1 MRVLSVFAL
10 VAVSSASLAA
20 ASVHSTRSFEP
31 SPLHH
36 LERRSKT
43 GECTQAYID
52 NKNSG
57 YCKHTCPLNQWP
69 LFEGG
74 CVCRAPYKLQG
85 SNCVPDCVNGFS
97 INTAKTGCICR
108 EGKVTNVDKSKCL
121 AACTSGSYP
130 VGDGTCASCPSAFA
144 KCSSATVATACADG
158 FFLSSGQCVTKENCP
173 TNTFANAANNR
184 CTACADKDALSC
196 SDAGT
201 TSALACTT
209 KFLYG
214 GQCLAASDVPDGY
227 YPNTA
232 TLTASPCDTG
242 VKACSGTGAGHAL
255 SCGKNSQGDQLLLT
269 PKGTCALHCQ
279 SGYYGNKAF
288 GVCIACDSTEK
299 TCDADGAKTC
309 NKDSAGRQLFLTP
322 NRKCVLPTQIPP
334 SYYPD
339 AASSTFKP
347 CRDGVTSCTGPKEGD
362 DLTCGTTSKKV
373 TLYLDSSR
381 NTCVEQAGCPVST
394 WANAFDNT
402 CTACDEDEVRCSANG
417 AGSAL
422 ECKPNFFLAVTNDCL
437 TAAQCALSGAFW
449 ADAVNKVCS
458 RCDAG
463 EAACTGNGAGLATA
477 CAKNDAGAQLY
488 LNEGDCVVAAL
499 CPSTHF
505 ADDESKSDAYT
516 CGADESDNRLYL
528 NIAGADKGLCV
539 LPADCDKST
548 YSNPTTNHCEPCTD
562 LDKDA
567 TSCTNQ
573 IALSC
578 GSLFLQGG
586 KCVAAP
592 KCLPHTFA
600 DTSVHECTHCA
611 DPDAL
616 QCDASKALKC
626 ENKFLYDGS
635 CLASEKCPPSTFAN
649 IDTHECTPCTNK
661 FDNAGTCDAESAKSC
676 FANYLLDGAC
686 VEASKCPVGS
696 YASTKY
702 NACLA
707 CSALDPFATTCTEA
721 AGATSCSNSL
731 SVYKGSCGTCP
742 DWTYPDGDPS
752 FCVDC
757 SNKWEGATKCTKDT
771 LLACDAATDW
781 KLATSYGRQCTK
793 TCPFVG
799 YNVNTQS
806 YQGFATYYDPSKNE
820 CIACE
825 DPLALQCSNE
835 KRGATQCKNSWWVL
849 DNVCVQS
856 CPTTG
861 YYKSNGVCLRC
872 VDTYPGS
879 LTCSDARALTCDNA
893 NGWYMWERKGQ
904 CSKGCRT
911 GQTWA
916 DNINNGVFNTYLSGN
931 VCKDCKTADYAV
943 FTCDAQ
949 GTPTS
954 CDRWY
959 YYQGECRIANF
970 CRGLGNQWIPTED
983 SNGLGICYQC
993 PGGSSPSQK
1002 GSLWS
1007 C

>member
-1 MRVLSVFAL
+1 MRLLSVLAL
-10 VAVSSASLAA
+10 VGVTGASLVAA
-20 ASVHSTRSFEP
+20 ADSSNPYISRTIDSPSWHS
-31 SPLHH
+31 

-57 YCKHTCPLNQWP
+57 YCKQTCPLNQWP

-74 CVCRAPYKLQG
+74 CVCRAPYKVQG
-85 SNCVPDCVNGFS
+85 SNCVPDCVNGYS

-121 AACTSGSYP
+121 DACTSGSYP
-130 VGDGTCASCPSAFA
+130 VGDGTCASCPPSFA
-144 KCSSATVATACADG
+144 NVDG

-173 TNTFANAANNR
+173 TNTLANAATKR
-184 CTACADKDALSC
+184 CAACADKDASTC

-214 GQCLAASDVPDGY
+214 GKCLSASSVPDGY

-232 TLTASPCDTG
+232 TLTASPCDAG
-242 VKACSGTGAGHAL
+242 VTKCSGTGAGHAL
-255 SCGKNSQGDQLLLT
+255 ACGKNTQGEQLLLT

-279 SGYYGNKAF
+279 TGYYGNKAF
-288 GVCIACDSTEK
+288 GACIACDSTAK

-347 CRDGVTSCTGPKEGD
+347 CRDGVTSCTGPNDGD

-373 TLYLDSSR
+373 TLYLDSTR
-381 NTCVEQAGCPVST
+381 NTCVEQAGCPAST

-437 TAAQCALSGAFW
+437 TVAQCASSGAFW

-463 EAACTGNGAGLATA
+463 EAA
-477 CAKNDAGAQLY
+477 
-488 LNEGDCVVAAL
+488 VVAVL

-528 NIAGADKGLCV
+528 NTAGADKGLCV
-539 LPADCDKST
+539 LPANCDKST

-578 GSLFLQGG
+578 GSIFLQGG
-586 KCVAAP
+586 KCVAAT

-600 DTSVHECTHCA
+600 NTASHECTHCA

-616 QCDASKALKC
+616 QCDATKALKC

-635 CLASEKCPPSTFAN
+635 CLASEKCPPTTFAN
-649 IDTHECTPCTNK
+649 VDTHECTPCTDK
-661 FDNAGTCDAESAKSC
+661 FDNAAACDAETAKSC

-686 VEASKCPVGS
+686 VDASKCPVGS

-707 CSALDPFATTCTEA
+707 CSALDPFATTCSEA
-721 AGATSCSNSL
+721 AGAMSCSNGL
-731 SVYKGSCGTCP
+731 SIYKGGCTSCP
-742 DWTYPDGDPS
+742 DWTYAEGDPS
-752 FCVDC
+752 TCVDC
-757 SNKWEGATKCTKDT
+757 SNKWEGASRCSQDT
-771 LLACDAATDW
+771 LLACD
-781 KLATSYGRQCTK
+781 KSSGYKKYGQ
-793 TCPFVG
+793 TCVTECPLLNTV
-799 YNVNTQS
+799 YNADT
-806 YQGFATYYDPSKNE
+806 NE
-820 CIACE
+820 CTPCAE
-825 DPLALQCSNE
+825 
-835 KRGATQCKNSWWVL
+835 RF
-849 DNVCVQS
+849 
-856 CPTTG
+856 
-861 YYKSNGVCLRC
+861 
-872 VDTYPGS
+872 PGS
-879 LTCSDARALTCDNA
+879 LTCSASEALSCNVNA
-893 NGWYMWERKGQ
+893 GWYLDQHERACTQ
-904 CSKGCRT
+904 TCRT
-911 GQTWA
+911 WRRFQTVV
-916 DNINNGVFNTYLSGN
+916 DSGLMNQWGGRDGICHDCIAGNPN
-931 VCKDCKTADYAV
+931 VDPRTIFA
-943 FTCDAQ
+943 CDFS
-949 GTPTS
+949 GRP
-954 CDRWY
+954 Y
-959 YYQGECRIANF
+959 YWFQRVVPLYQGDCLTVADCWATAPNRYTA
-970 CRGLGNQWIPTED
+970 RDWT
-983 SNGLGICYQC
+983 NGMGICQLC
-993 PGGSSPSQK
+993 TGNSVRSST
-1002 GSLWS
+1002 GNS
-1007 C
+1007 CSSRA